1 MLSNSK
7 KTIICGFIFFCIW
20 IFGTLALYT
29 KYSLYVDVLE
39 NIKWSHHLSIV
50 YDKHPIMGSLLM
62 KLVLYLTSNPM
73 LSGLICSC
81 ICMLIAIVF
90 LYKLLKL
97 YFNENTTLFLIIL
110 ALLSSVF
117 GDYSFVQFNQN
128 VILLPFWIMTCY
140 YFVLVTKH
148 NLLKDWILLAIVA
161 ALGMYSK
168 FEIGLLILIIAV
180 FLLIT
185 LNKKNFAKLLISLII
200 FVILVIPL
208 FISLYY
214 SHFAPIR
221 YAIGEVNSTANSY
234 VTIILN
240 LLYAQL
246 FNLSSLGYIAIPLV
260 FIIFLVLRKKIYFEK
275 NKPLLEKL
283 TDPLVVCGLYPL
295 VVFFILQ
302 TYATHLEYGWLMCIM
317 SLTLPVLFYLFEV
330 NIKDKVFDNIILVFV
345 LIEFVV
351 FITYNAFTYFSPQ
364 LTTRNFGNKIAVKA
378 EQFVKN
384 NLNHDIDYV
393 IGDSPAYNQMS
404 LSVGALLKSKPYVFL
419 EFNDHNIPYNQ
430 EILAVFAN
438 CDEQKNTMTLKQN
451 GFSLQAH
458 QCTSIKSID
467 KFRNT
472 DVKLSFYL
480 VEKHHKTKI

>member
-7 KTIICGFIFFCIW
+7 KTIICGFSFFCIW
-20 IFGTLALYT
+20 IFGTLALYS

-62 KLVLYLTSNPM
+62 KVILYITSNPM
-73 LSGLICSC
+73 LAGLICSC
-81 ICMLIAIVF
+81 ICMLTAILF

-97 YFNENTTLFLIIL
+97 YFNQNTTLFLIIL

-140 YFVLVTKH
+140 YFILVSKY
-148 NLLKDWILLAIVA
+148 NLLKDWSLLAIVA

-168 FEIGLLILIIAV
+168 FEIGLLILIIFF
-180 FLLIT
+180 FLLVNI
-185 LNKKNFAKLLISLII
+185 NKKNFAKLLISLSI
-200 FVILVIPL
+200 FVILAIPL
-208 FISLYY
+208 LSSLFY

-221 YAIGEVNSTANSY
+221 YAIGEVNSSATNY
-234 VTIILN
+234 ITIILN
-240 LLYAQL
+240 LFYAQL
-246 FNLSSLGYIAIPLV
+246 FNLSSLGYIAIPLA
-260 FIIFLVLRKKIYFEK
+260 FIIFLVLRKKIYFDR
-275 NKPLLEKL
+275 NKPFLEKL
-283 TDPLVVCGLYPL
+283 TNPLVVCGIYPL
-295 VVFFILQ
+295 VFFFILQ

-317 SLTLPVLFYLFEV
+317 SLTLPALFYLFEV
-330 NIKDKVFDNIILVFV
+330 NIKDKVFNNIILVFI
-345 LIEFVV
+345 LIEIVV

-384 NLNHDIDYV
+384 NLNHDINYV
-393 IGDSPAYNQMS
+393 IGDSPNYNQMS

-419 EFNDHNIPYNQ
+419 KFNDHNIPYNQ
-430 EILAVFAN
+430 EILAVFAD
-438 CDEQKNTMTLKQN
+438 CDEQKNTAILKQN
-451 GFSLQAH
+451 SFNIQAY
-458 QCTSIKSID
+458 QCTTIKTID

-472 DVKLSFYL
+472 DIKLSFYL
-480 VEKHHKTKI
+480 VEKQQN